1 MGFNFLTAIK
11 NIAPIIV
18 GTFGTPLAGVAVKA
32 LCDFIP
38 DEPKAAVQQAQGTGG
53 TDGAISKLGE
63 LFQQGA
69 ISIAQVKQAEDAHRE
84 KMAELGYKSVSDLA
98 AIAAQD
104 TASARARE
112 IALKDKTPAVLAA
125 VAVSGAVLI
134 SLAIVSG
141 NAPAMKDTATAA
153 LAGTIV
159 GYIFGE
165 LKLVFSYYFGSSADS
180 KAKTQIIGDI
190 AKDGS

>member
-141 NAPAMKDTATAA
+141 KDTATAA